1 MTIMQDA
8 PEQSHHGSVPSVTY
22 NGLTF
27 VPYISRDI
35 IDRRVKEIAADISRR
50 YEGRIPLI
58 ICVLNGAFPFA
69 ADLFRALSIDAEIT
83 FIRYKSYQG
92 MESTGTISRVQG
104 LAEDIAGRDV
114 IVIED
119 IIDTGRTMRM
129 LIDDL
134 ESRRPASISIATL
147 LFKPDAL
154 TVDVRPDY
162 IGFSIPSKFILGY
175 GLDLDGLARNL
186 PDIWVLDSQA
196 D

>member
-1 MTIMQDA
+1 MQDA
-8 PEQSHHGSVPSVTY
+8 PYQSQGGSRPTVTY

-35 IDRRVKEIAADISRR
+35 IDRRVKEIAADISCR
-50 YEGRIPLI
+50 YQGRVPLI

-69 ADLFRALSIDAEIT
+69 ADLFRSLTIDAEIT

-92 MESTGTISRVQG
+92 MESTGNVSRVQG
-104 LAEDIAGRDV
+104 LAENIEGRDV
-114 IVIED
+114 IIIED
-119 IIDTGRTMRM
+119 IIDTGRTMKM
-129 LIDDL
+129 LLADL
-134 ESRRPASISIATL
+134 ESRRPASLAVATL

-154 TVDVRPDY
+154 KEPLTPDY

-186 PDIWVLDSQA
+186 PDIWVLSSQA